1 MPNLNRR
8 RLRISSACRSDG
20 TGLLA
25 EAVRSIAIALW
36 LWLLLSSRIDDGPLE
51 RDFVCCWAPHQASQW
66 LREYHTH
73 TLCIMWKVNSAIS
86 SRISRR
92 CQPDDAT
99 KCRGTD
105 FSFSLLSSLSFHLLS
120 YSLDL
125 LKNDWQ
131 TNSNRQELISS
142 HINSENKVML
152 HKATSRRVRPA
163 SFQHKKSAQK
173 TLIRVKSKD
182 FTKEVFE
189 KTSKINLNI

>member
-25 EAVRSIAIALW
+25 EAVRRIAIALW

-73 TLCIMWKVNSAIS
+73 NIMWKVNSAIS

-125 LKNDWQ
+125 LKKWLANKQ
-131 TNSNRQELISS
+131 QPPGTYLISYQLR
-142 HINSENKVML
+142 K
-152 HKATSRRVRPA
+152 
-163 SFQHKKSAQK
+163 
-173 TLIRVKSKD
+173 
-182 FTKEVFE
+182 
-189 KTSKINLNI
+189 